1 MQLTTLDVVVIVLY
15 MALSSIIGIYFS
27 RRQTSREE
35 YLLGGRSMHWMLLG
49 GSMMATLLST
59 ISFLSVPGEMIRYGI
74 AYMAGIIA
82 MPLFVPVANQILLP
96 VLRRLPITSAYEYL
110 EKRFDVRFRS
120 LASLI
125 FVLRTIIWMGL
136 IIYTCSFAIVEITSW
151 NLYYTIVAIGL
162 VTTFYTTTG
171 GLRTVVWT
179 DNLQLL
185 ILLVS

>member
-15 MALSSIIGIYFS
+15 MALISIIGIYFS

-96 VLRRLPITSAYEYL
+96 VLRGLPITSAYEYL

-125 FVLRTIIWMGL
+125 FVLKIPKFLNSQFFCWLIAIIISSKTISVIS
-136 IIYTCSFAIVEITSW
+136 IAIFNESTS
-151 NLYYTIVAIGL
+151 
-162 VTTFYTTTG
+162 
-171 GLRTVVWT
+171 
-179 DNLQLL
+179 
-185 ILLVS
+185 S